1 MSLIDGGSFS
11 LAAAAF
17 QKEERDDD
25 KVTNGF
31 YAFIEENRRGYDGR
45 VLAVCLE
52 VFVRADETCHRLR
65 FGLWTEELEQDMPIH
80 Q

>member
-1 MSLIDGGSFS
+1 MSMIHGGSFS

-31 YAFIEENRRGYDGR
+31 HTFIEEKRRGYDGR
-45 VLAVCLE
+45 VLAVYLE
-52 VFVRADETCHRLR
+52 VFVRTDETCHRLR
-65 FGLWTEELEQDMPIH
+65 LGLWTEELEQDVPIH
-80 Q
+80 

>member
-1 MSLIDGGSFS
+1 LAKGGVGLSLINGGSFT

-31 YAFIEENRRGYDGR
+31 YAFIEEKRRGYDRR
-45 VLAVCLE
+45 VLAVYLE
-52 VFVRADETCHRLR
+52 VFV
-65 FGLWTEELEQDMPIH
+65 
-80 Q
+80 

>member
-1 MSLIDGGSFS
+1 MGQIDGGSFS

-17 QKEERDDD
+17 QKEERDD

-31 YAFIEENRRGYDGR
+31 YIFIEKKGRGYDGR

-65 FGLWTEELEQDMPIH
+65 FGLWTEELERDMLIH
-80 Q
+80 